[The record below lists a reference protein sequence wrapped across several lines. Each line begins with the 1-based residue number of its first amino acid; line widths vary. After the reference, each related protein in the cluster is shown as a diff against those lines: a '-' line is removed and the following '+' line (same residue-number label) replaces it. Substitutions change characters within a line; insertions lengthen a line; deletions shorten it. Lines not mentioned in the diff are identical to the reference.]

1 MPHAHWVADGI
12 AITIP
17 SDIAARF
24 HLDEGVEVEVDPTE
38 EGIFLRPVGVGPWFS
53 IEWERALDAVMER
66 YGDLLRKIDEP
77 VPGEEPAAE
86 GQA

>member
-1 MPHAHWVADGI
+1 MAHAHRVTDGI
-12 AITIP
+12 AVTIP
-17 SDIAARF
+17 ADIAARF
-24 HLDEGVEVEVDPTE
+24 HLDEGVEVEIDPTE

-66 YGDLLRKIDEP
+66 YGDLLRKIDDP
-77 VPGEEPAAE
+77 VPDGEAPAE